1 MIIIITIIM
10 IMSRDKEG
18 GSHNTADILLS
29 LKNVIVHPGLSP
41 QVLQKNRKLFQ
52 KMMNRNKVFGKL
64 IF

>member
-1 MIIIITIIM
+1 MTYLMSNIIIIM

-41 QVLQKNRKLFQ
+41 QVLKKKKTENDFRK
-52 KMMNRNKVFGKL
+52 
-64 IF
+64 

>member
-41 QVLQKNRKLFQ
+41 QVLQKKQ

-64 IF
+64 IS

>member
-1 MIIIITIIM
+1 MPYIMTYLMSNITIIM

-41 QVLQKNRKLFQ
+41 QVLQKKHQ
-52 KMMNRNKVFGKL
+52 KIISENYEQE
-64 IF
+64 

>member
-41 QVLQKNRKLFQ
+41 QVLQKKQ
-52 KMMNRNKVFGKL
+52 KMISENDEQE
-64 IF
+64 